1 LIEKIANFVKNSE
14 GVSIALVGIDP
25 FYLKDQARKIPEI
38 AEGFPPAESDYIV
51 IDPKGED
58 IGIDEVRDVESF
70 FSYSPEVSQKKYVF
84 IFDIDRMT
92 QQAANAFLKTLEE
105 PPTFGVM
112 ICTTTRWYYLL
123 PTIRSRLVRFNL
135 APPVKEVDDPIVKII
150 MEKDYRTQKDKRWK
164 KKVQKIR
171 EKKINDLIKYMKG
184 LEDDPL
190 SGYLA
195 AYEVIKRAEEADG
208 KDFLKLY
215 DTINS
220 KLSGKEFFLF
230 NSVLSKVAL
239 WSLEVEGTENI
250 ELVKFLDSVSRAK
263 IANFNNS
270 LTLLN
275 ILLRC
280 REEKRGDKI
289 WS

>member
-1 LIEKIANFVKNSE
+1 LIERIANFVKNSE
-14 GVSIALVGIDP
+14 GVSIALVGADP
-25 FYLKDQARKIPEI
+25 FYLKDKVREIPEMV
-38 AEGFPPAESDYIV
+38 EGFPPVESDYIV
-51 IDPKGED
+51 IDPKGGD
-58 IGIDEVRDVESF
+58 IGIDEVRDIESF
-70 FSYSPEVSQKKYVF
+70 FSYSPEVTQKKYVF

-105 PPTFGVM
+105 PPSFGVI

-135 APPVKEVDDPIVKII
+135 IPPIKEVDDPIIKII
-150 MEKDYRTQKDKRWK
+150 MEKDYRTQKDTHWK
-164 KKVQKIR
+164 KKFQKIK
-171 EKKINDLIKYMKG
+171 EKKVNDLVKFVKN
-184 LEDDPL
+184 LEEDPL

-195 AYEVIKRAEEADG
+195 AFEIIKRAKEANNE
-208 KDFLKLY
+208 DFLKLY
-215 DTINS
+215 DVINS

-230 NSVLSKVAL
+230 NGILSKVAL
-239 WSLEVEGTENI
+239 WSLEVEGTENL
-250 ELVKFLDSVSRAK
+250 ELVRFLDAISRAK

-275 ILLRC
+275 VLLRY

>member
-1 LIEKIANFVKNSE
+1 MIEKIANFVKNSE
-14 GVSIALVGIDP
+14 GISIALVGIDP
-25 FYLKDQARKIPEI
+25 FYLKDQARKIPEM
-38 AEGFPPAESDYIV
+38 AEGFPPSESDYIV
-51 IDPKGED
+51 IDPKGGD

-70 FSYSPEVSQKKYVF
+70 FSYSPEVAQKKYVF

-92 QQAANAFLKTLEE
+92 QQAANAILKTLEE
-105 PPTFGVM
+105 PPSFGVI

-135 APPVKEVDDPIVKII
+135 VPPVKEVDDLIVKII
-150 MEKDYRTQKDKRWK
+150 MERDYRTQKDKQWK
-164 KKVQKIR
+164 EKSQKIKEKKVSDLVR
-171 EKKINDLIKYMKG
+171 YVKK
-184 LEDDPL
+184 LEEDPL
-190 SGYLA
+190 NGYLA
-195 AYEVIKRAEEADG
+195 TYELIKKAVEADNEG
-208 KDFLKLY
+208 FLELY
-215 DTINS
+215 DAVNS

-230 NSVLSKVAL
+230 NSVLAKVAL

-250 ELVKFLDSVSRAK
+250 ELVKFLDSISRAK

-275 ILLRC
+275 ILLRY
-280 REEKRGDKI
+280 REEKRGDKV